1 MRCFFCVRPPGAKFT
16 AARACARAHGR
27 VAGPCPPSG
36 GMSVCLSLGAAAD
49 ELSQPSLDFSVKT
62 GVMLGLGAYD
72 DSPSVEGESP
82 APANAEA
89 AFSPARFEG
98 DGEVAAD
105 GGAQRARGAG
115 DLHARRAPP
124 LG

>member
-1 MRCFFCVRPPGAKFT
+1 VSFAPTGPAGCAITRHDW
-16 AARACARAHGR
+16 ARS
-27 VAGPCPPSG
+27 PSG
-36 GMSVCLSLGAAAD
+36 LLPK
-49 ELSQPSLDFSVKT
+49 PSARPVRGRKDFSVKT